1 MVKYKKLGNTYHLYI
16 NSAMQLQD
24 ILKIHPSLWIATSAP
39 INAFDLDIIFLNY
52 IDCSEKN
59 SRLIYREVQLAVKW
73 LIEVLSDYTG
83 IDEKSDQI
91 SLDRINREHPDG
103 ETIFFEAKKIL
114 AGIGNNKL
122 DEISLEQIRTV
133 KSDVGKY
140 PVSESGVATVEA
152 ASTDELKCYMQHI
165 IDVTGGEDHA
175 SGVKGIGI
183 AVLEQFNQK
192 LIDYIDWRGSYVD
205 ALKKKNKDLLPW
217 GEDTDSVFQQYI
229 KFKNKIDQYFIQCKV
244 LSFSKQVSDN
254 VSFLSD
260 TEFDKINWHEI
271 TELEKF
277 LLNAPLAGPNDKM
290 VLDLTKSNLINPL
303 FFDELK
309 MFFTQI
315 SSFFGK
321 EKIEQL
327 STVLWAEIKS
337 SLSSYQTWFDGNP
350 APAMNNIG
358 LSLLKDY
365 KDNSYYD
372 SALKIIESCKETVFQ
387 MDNIRLI
394 EKLILFQKNMLV
406 FVNNFVSMPFL
417 YDIKNRSLFE
427 KGSLIID
434 GRQMNFSVLVENK
447 PAHMKI
453 AKSSSIFVLYV
464 EITPASLKKYIVV
477 VPVTSCG
484 KGNLGIG
491 KRGVFIENSG
501 IVSDAIVVDI
511 IDNPI
516 SLREALLYPFKK
528 IGAVFSSRFG
538 AIGKEADT
546 SFSKS
551 VTDVSQGKSITSVK
565 APANKSAGFNP
576 TSLLMGGSI
585 AIAALGSSF
594 AYIMSKLSS
603 ISPLKIL
610 LTVVVIIGLFLLFT
624 LIGTYFK
631 LKRRDL
637 SPILEGSGWS
647 INPKLKLTRRLA
659 RICTQKPKWPKGTRR
674 KRL

>member
-16 NSAMQLQD
+16 NTALQLQD

-39 INAFDLDIIFLNY
+39 INAFDLDTVFLNY

-59 SRLIYREVQLAVKW
+59 SRLIYSEVQQAVKW
-73 LIEVLSDYTG
+73 LIEVFRDYSG
-83 IDEKSDQI
+83 IDEKSDQVC
-91 SLDRINREHPDG
+91 LDRINKEHPDG
-103 ETIFFEAKKIL
+103 ETIFSETKKIL
-114 AGIGNNKL
+114 SRLNSDNS
-122 DEISLEQIRTV
+122 DVISLEQIRAV
-133 KSDVGKY
+133 KSEVEKY
-140 PVSESGVATVEA
+140 PVSENGVAIVEA
-152 ASTDELKCYMQHI
+152 APTDELKCYMQHV
-165 IDVTGGEDHA
+165 IDVTGGEDHT
-175 SGVKGIGI
+175 SGVKGVGI
-183 AVLEQFNQK
+183 SVLELFNQK
-192 LIDYIDWRGSYVD
+192 LNDYIDWRGCYND
-205 ALKKKNKDLLPW
+205 ALNKKNKDLLPW
-217 GEDTDSVFQQYI
+217 GEDTDAVFQQYI

-277 LLNAPLAGPNDKM
+277 LVDAPLAGPNDKM

-303 FFDELK
+303 FFDGLK
-309 MFFTQI
+309 MFLFQI

-337 SLSSYQTWFDGNP
+337 TLSSYQAWFDGNP
-350 APAMNNIG
+350 APPMDNID

-365 KDNSYYD
+365 KNNSNYD
-372 SALKIIESCKETVFQ
+372 STLKIVESCKVTAFQ

-417 YDIKNRSLFE
+417 YDKKNRSLFE
-427 KGSLIID
+427 KGALIID

-453 AKSSSIFVLYV
+453 AKAGSIFVLYV

-484 KGNLGIG
+484 KGNLAIG
-491 KRGVFIENSG
+491 KRGVFIENNG

-516 SLREALLYPFKK
+516 SLREAVLYPFKK

-538 AIGKEADT
+538 AIGKEADA

-551 VTDVSQGKSITSVK
+551 VTDVSQGKSITPTKV
-565 APANKSAGFNP
+565 PAGKSAGFNP

-603 ISPLKIL
+603 ISPLKII

-637 SPILEGSGWS
+637 SPILEGSGWA
-647 INPKLKLTRRLA
+647 INPKLKLTRKLA